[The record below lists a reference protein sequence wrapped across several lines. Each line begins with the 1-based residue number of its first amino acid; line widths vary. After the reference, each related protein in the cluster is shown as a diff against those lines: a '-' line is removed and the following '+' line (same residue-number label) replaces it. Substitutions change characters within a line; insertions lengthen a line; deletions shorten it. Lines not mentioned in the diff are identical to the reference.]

1 MCIGGHC
8 DTKRDGVRFFGP
20 SQVVPAPNL
29 AAKVPSTMA
38 SFLNDHPMTHN
49 CGALRDSDEGATVH
63 LTGWVANRRDHGGCV
78 FVDLRDRDGLTQVVF
93 DPSICKEAFEQ
104 ASELRSEFCIG
115 IVGHVASRGD
125 QGNPNMATGAIEVQ
139 ASKLEIFSRS
149 ETPPFLIEDGIE
161 TNEALRLK
169 YRYLDLRR
177 PELQKN
183 LRIRSKAT
191 QTVRTFLSEQSF
203 DEVETPFMVKYT
215 PGGARNFVV
224 PSRLNPGS
232 FYALAESPQ
241 IYKQLLMVSGFERYF
256 QITRCFRD
264 EDLRQDRQPEFTQ
277 IDIEMSFITEVQLQT
292 MIEGM
297 LAKVWKE
304 TLDVDIPTPF
314 LRMTHQEAMLKYGCD
329 KPDLRLSLTLCE
341 VTEPAKDCG
350 FKIFEGTVA
359 KGGIVKCFRVPDGK
373 RLSRSALDA
382 LTPFAKPFGIAGVA
396 FARVQEDL
404 SWKAPFAKVFTDEA
418 RAEVNRIA
426 GAQAGDLLLFV
437 ADTPKKANTCM
448 SAIRTH
454 IGEKLGLINH
464 DEFRFMWLTD
474 PPLFEYSEADE
485 KWVSS
490 HHPFTCPRPEDE
502 DKLLSD
508 PEHVLARAYDVVLNG
523 VELGGGSIRI
533 HRADLQS
540 KVFDALSIS
549 KEDAE
554 QKFGFLL
561 EAFKYGPPPHGGIA
575 LGLDRLAMLMTKAQ
589 SLRDVLAFPKTQRGT
604 DLMSEAPTPI
614 IKEQLAELFIQNTAL
629 PTKDQS

>member
-1 MCIGGHC
+1 M
-8 DTKRDGVRFFGP
+8 T
-20 SQVVPAPNL
+20 
-29 AAKVPSTMA
+29 
-38 SFLNDHPMTHN
+38 SFLNDHPTTHN
-49 CGALRDSDEGATVH
+49 CGALRETDVDATIT

-78 FVDLRDRDGLTQVVF
+78 FVDLRDRDGVTQVVF
-93 DPSICKEAFEQ
+93 DPSICKSAFDQ
-104 ASELRSEFCIG
+104 VGALRNEFCIG
-115 IVGHVASRGD
+115 VVGTVASRGD
-125 QGNPNMATGAIEVQ
+125 QKNPKMDTGAIEVH
-139 ASKLEIFSRS
+139 ASHLEIFSTA

-177 PELQKN
+177 PELQKK
-183 LRIRSKAT
+183 LRIRSKAS
-191 QTVRTFLSEQSF
+191 QAIRSYLSENSF

-241 IYKQLLMVSGFERYF
+241 IYKQLLMVAGFERYF

-277 IDIEMSFITEVQLQT
+277 VDIEMSFVTEVQLQT

-297 LAKVWKE
+297 LKKAWKD
-304 TLDVDIPTPF
+304 TLDIDIPTPF
-314 LRMTHQEAMLKYGCD
+314 LRMPHHEAMLKYGCD
-329 KPDLRLSLTLCE
+329 KPDLRLDLTLCE
-341 VTEPAKDCG
+341 VTKPAADCG
-350 FKIFEGTVA
+350 FKIFEGTVK
-359 KGGIVKCFRVPDGK
+359 KGGIVKCFRVPEGK

-382 LTPFAKPFGIAGVA
+382 LTPFAKPYGIAGVA
-396 FARVQEDL
+396 FARVQDDL
-404 SWKAPFAKVFTDEA
+404 SWKAPFAKVFTDQA
-418 RAEVNRIA
+418 RAEVNSIA
-426 GAQAGDLLLFV
+426 GAEAGDLLLFV
-437 ADTPKKANTCM
+437 ADTAKKANTCM
-448 SAIRTH
+448 AAIRTH
-454 IGEKLGLINH
+454 IGEKLGLIKH

-474 PPLFEYSEADE
+474 PPLFEYSEAE
-485 KWVSS
+485 GKWASS

-508 PEHVLARAYDVVLNG
+508 PENVLARAYDVVLNG

-540 KVFDALSIS
+540 KVFEALGIS
-549 KEDAE
+549 AEDAE

-561 EAFKYGPPPHGGIA
+561 EAFRYGPPPHGGIA
-575 LGLDRLAMLMTKAQ
+575 LGLDRLAMLMTNAQ

-604 DLMSEAPTPI
+604 DLMSEAPTPVD
-614 IKEQLAELFIQNTAL
+614 KEQLAELFVQNTAL
-629 PTKDQS
+629 PSKDNSNSDGANKES

>member
-1 MCIGGHC
+1 M
-8 DTKRDGVRFFGP
+8 T
-20 SQVVPAPNL
+20 
-29 AAKVPSTMA
+29 
-38 SFLNDHPMTHN
+38 SFLNDHPMTHS
-49 CGALRDSDEGATVH
+49 CGALRESDVDATVT
-63 LTGWVANRRDHGGCV
+63 LSGWVANRRDHGGCV
-78 FVDLRDRDGLTQVVF
+78 FIDLRDRDGITQVVF
-93 DPSICKEAFEQ
+93 DPSICKSAFDQ
-104 ASELRSEFCIG
+104 VGELRSEFCIA
-115 IVGHVASRGD
+115 IVGTVASRGA
-125 QGNPNMATGAIEVQ
+125 QKNPKMATGAIEVHT
-139 ASKLEIFSRS
+139 SHLEIFSTS

-177 PELQKN
+177 PEMQKK
-183 LRIRSKAT
+183 LRIRSKAS
-191 QTVRTFLSEQSF
+191 QAIRTFLSDNSF

-241 IYKQLLMVSGFERYF
+241 IYKQLLMVAGFERYF

-277 IDIEMSFITEVQLQT
+277 IDIEMSFISEVQLQT

-297 LAKVWKE
+297 LAKTWKD
-304 TLDVDIPTPF
+304 TLDVEIPTPF
-314 LRMTHQEAMLKYGCD
+314 LRMTHHEAMLKYGCD
-329 KPDLRLSLTLCE
+329 KPDLRLDLTLCE

-350 FKIFEGTVA
+350 FKIFEGTVK

-382 LTPFAKPFGIAGVA
+382 LTPFAKPYGIAGVA
-396 FARVQEDL
+396 FARVQDDL

-437 ADTPKKANTCM
+437 ADKAKKANTCM
-448 SAIRTH
+448 AAIRTH
-454 IGEKLGLINH
+454 IGDKLGLINH

-474 PPLFEYSEADE
+474 PPLFEYSEGDE

-508 PEHVLARAYDVVLNG
+508 PANVLARAYDVVLNG

-533 HRADLQS
+533 HRADLQG
-540 KVFDALSIS
+540 KVFEALGIS
-549 KEDAE
+549 AEDAE

-561 EAFKYGPPPHGGIA
+561 EAFRYGPPPHGGIA
-575 LGLDRLAMLMTKAQ
+575 LGLDRLAMLMTGAQ
-589 SLRDVLAFPKTQRGT
+589 SLRDVLAFPKTQKGT
-604 DLMSEAPTPI
+604 DLMSEAPTPVD
-614 IKEQLAELFIQNTAL
+614 KDQLAELYIQNTAL
-629 PTKDQS
+629 PTKGSDSSENES